1 MILGDDIGY
10 NFIYYMINKNKFNN
24 IKVILIYKDNL
35 LESGYIVVV
44 ILIYVYEVFI
54 WVKICGFI

>member
-10 NFIYYMINKNKFNN
+10 KFIYYMINKNKFNN
-24 IKVILIYKDNL
+24 IKVILIYRDNL

>member
-10 NFIYYMINKNKFNN
+10 NFIYYMINKNKFYN
-24 IKVILIYKDNL
+24 IKVILIYRDNL

>member
-10 NFIYYMINKNKFNN
+10 IFIYYMINKNKFYN
-24 IKVILIYKDNL
+24 IKVILIYRDNL
-35 LESGYIVVV
+35 LESGYIVVF

-54 WVKICGFI
+54 

>member
-10 NFIYYMINKNKFNN
+10 NFIYYMINKNKFYN
-24 IKVILIYKDNL
+24 IKVILIYRDNL
-35 LESGYIVVV
+35 FESGYIVVV

>member
-1 MILGDDIGY
+1 MILGGDIGY
-10 NFIYYMINKNKFNN
+10 NFIYYMINKNKFYN
-24 IKVILIYKDNL
+24 IKVILIYRDNL

>member
-10 NFIYYMINKNKFNN
+10 KFIYYMINKNKFYN
-24 IKVILIYKDNL
+24 IKVILIYRDNL

>member
-10 NFIYYMINKNKFNN
+10 NFICYMINKNKFNN
-24 IKVILIYKDNL
+24 IKVILIYRDNL